1 MIFQT
6 FVICEKEI
14 RSMLHD
20 PTEILVR
27 LLRPVLWLLLFG
39 NVFRALSLRGISP
52 GLDYQQYILPGVLV
66 NAVLVMAVAHGITL
80 RWEADV
86 GILSR
91 MLVAPVWR
99 ISIVLGKALSSVA
112 KALLETSVIMIFAI
126 IIQIKFSYDWAAL
139 LLSCVFVSIFVVGIA
154 SLGMALAILL
164 RSREAYIGVIGLIS
178 TPSFFA
184 SNSLYGLDQ
193 MPSWLRA
200 LAVVNPV
207 TYVVD
212 AIRRVLIFHS
222 FDAIPIAQDTATAL
236 LFSSAM
242 LIFTV
247 TIFHRMR

>member
-1 MIFQT
+1 MIGPT
-6 FVICEKEI
+6 FAICEKEI

-27 LLRPVLWLLLFG
+27 LFRPVLWLLVFG

-52 GLDYQQYILPGVLV
+52 GLDYQQFILPGVLV

-80 RWEADV
+80 RWEADI

-91 MLVAPVWR
+91 MLVAPIWR
-99 ISIVLGKALSSVA
+99 TSIVLGKALSSVA
-112 KALLETSVIMIFAI
+112 KALLESGVILVFAV
-126 IIQIKFSYDWAAL
+126 IIQIKFSYDWVAL
-139 LLSCVFVSIFVVGIA
+139 LLSGVFVSIFVVGIA

-164 RSREAYIGVIGLIS
+164 RSREAYIGVIGLIA

-200 LAVVNPV
+200 LALVNPV

-222 FDAIPIAQDTATAL
+222 FDAVPVIQDTATTL
-236 LFSSAM
+236 LFSSAV

-247 TIFHRMR
+247 ALFKRMR